1 MKRLGIIML
10 AAWISAALLAGC
22 EKHAADAP
30 DFPLEK
36 QAIEEA
42 LETMGLQYTVEE
54 DSKLREM
61 LPGFT
66 SFNLYSEEGNS
77 FIAGIKSGDKDGE
90 KMLSLVLLTTGETN
104 VPVED
109 GRNMVVLATRLYGGF
124 EEETCVYDQFQKEFP
139 TDNTQRQHEIQVKNA
154 TQIKEELVWK
164 ATFAEAEC
172 QIKVK
177 RPNIDEPLEYINVIS
192 FATNWETFF

>member
-1 MKRLGIIML
+1 
-10 AAWISAALLAGC
+10 
-22 EKHAADAP
+22 
-30 DFPLEK
+30 
-36 QAIEEA
+36 
-42 LETMGLQYTVEE
+42 MGLQYTVEE

-90 KMLSLVLLTTGETN
+90 KMLSLVLLTTGETA

-124 EEETCVYDQFQKEFP
+124 EEETCVYDQFQKNF
-139 TDNTQRQHEIQVKNA
+139 QRTIPNA
-154 TQIKEELVWK
+154 SM
-164 ATFAEAEC
+164 
-172 QIKVK
+172 
-177 RPNIDEPLEYINVIS
+177 RS
-192 FATNWETFF
+192 R

>member
-61 LPGFT
+61 LPDLPP
-66 SFNLYSEEGNS
+66 SIY
-77 FIAGIKSGDKDGE
+77 IAKREIP
-90 KMLSLVLLTTGETN
+90 LS
-104 VPVED
+104 PV
-109 GRNMVVLATRLYGGF
+109 
-124 EEETCVYDQFQKEFP
+124 
-139 TDNTQRQHEIQVKNA
+139 
-154 TQIKEELVWK
+154 
-164 ATFAEAEC
+164 
-172 QIKVK
+172 
-177 RPNIDEPLEYINVIS
+177 
-192 FATNWETFF
+192 

>member
-22 EKHAADAP
+22 EKHVADAP

-54 DSKLREM
+54 DSKLREI

-66 SFNLYSEEGNS
+66 SFNLYSEEGK
-77 FIAGIKSGDKDGE
+77 FLYRRYKKRRKRRGEDVVAGIANHGGNE
-90 KMLSLVLLTTGETN
+90 RA
-104 VPVED
+104 
-109 GRNMVVLATRLYGGF
+109 GRGRQKYGGF
-124 EEETCVYDQFQKEFP
+124 GDP
-139 TDNTQRQHEIQVKNA
+139 
-154 TQIKEELVWK
+154 
-164 ATFAEAEC
+164 
-172 QIKVK
+172 
-177 RPNIDEPLEYINVIS
+177 VI
-192 FATNWETFF
+192 WGL

>member
-22 EKHAADAP
+22 EKHVADAP

-42 LETMGLQYTVEE
+42 LETMGLQCTVEE
-54 DSKLREM
+54 DIKLREM

-66 SFNLYSEEGNS
+66 SFNLYSKEENS
-77 FIAGIKSGDKDGE
+77 FIAGIKSGEKDGE
-90 KMLSLVLLTTGETN
+90 KMLSLVLLTTGETA

-109 GRNMVVLATRLYGGF
+109 GRNMVILATQLYGGF
-124 EEETCVYDQFQKEFP
+124 EETCIYDQFQKEFP
-139 TDNTQRQHEIQVKNA
+139 TDNTQRQHEIQVKNT
-154 TQIKEELVWK
+154 TQIKEEMAWE
-164 ATFAEAEC
+164 ATIAGVEC

-177 RPNIDEPLEYINVIS
+177 RPNIDEPLEYINAIA

>member
-22 EKHAADAP
+22 EKHVADAP

-77 FIAGIKSGDKDGE
+77 FIAGIKSGEKDGE
-90 KMLSLVLLTTGETN
+90 KMLSLVLLTTGETA

-139 TDNTQRQHEIQVKNA
+139 TDNTQRQHEIQVKNT

-177 RPNIDEPLEYINVIS
+177 RPNIDEPLE
-192 FATNWETFF
+192 

>member
-22 EKHAADAP
+22 EKHVADAP

-77 FIAGIKSGDKDGE
+77 FIAGIKSGE
-90 KMLSLVLLTTGETN
+90 KTG
-104 VPVED
+104 
-109 GRNMVVLATRLYGGF
+109 RRCCRWY
-124 EEETCVYDQFQKEFP
+124 C
-139 TDNTQRQHEIQVKNA
+139 
-154 TQIKEELVWK
+154 
-164 ATFAEAEC
+164 
-172 QIKVK
+172 
-177 RPNIDEPLEYINVIS
+177 
-192 FATNWETFF
+192 

>member
-22 EKHAADAP
+22 EKHVADAP

-77 FIAGIKSGDKDGE
+77 FIAGIKSGDKG
-90 KMLSLVLLTTGETN
+90 
-104 VPVED
+104 P
-109 GRNMVVLATRLYGGF
+109 GRRCCRWY
-124 EEETCVYDQFQKEFP
+124 C
-139 TDNTQRQHEIQVKNA
+139 
-154 TQIKEELVWK
+154 
-164 ATFAEAEC
+164 
-172 QIKVK
+172 
-177 RPNIDEPLEYINVIS
+177 
-192 FATNWETFF
+192 